1 MRDKCVAVLEDGK
14 PIYVSQPRTQG
25 EADDLMIQLEK
36 EFGGKHGSV
45 MKITSLGE
53 GELLREALR
62 HNEERLVG
70 INIDKPVMRVCRADL
85 PVADDGQY
93 KRECPA
99 CKKGILPVRRD
110 ENGKLLNTDSCL
122 LCGQRVE
129 YEDIGG

>member
-1 MRDKCVAVLEDGK
+1 MRDKCVVVLENDC
-14 PIYVSQPRTQG
+14 PIYVSAPRTSL
-25 EADDLMIQLEK
+25 EANDLIYTLEK
-36 EFGGKHGSV
+36 EFKNPNSV
-45 MKITSLGE
+45 IKTTSLGE
-53 GELLREALR
+53 AELLKEAMR
-62 HNEERLVG
+62 NSEERLVG
-70 INIDKPVMRVCRADL
+70 INIEKPVMKVCRADL

-129 YEDIGG
+129 YTDL